1 MRNFKWMGLFICLI
15 IPFLQSCLNDSE
27 SWPEG
32 TNLAIAT
39 VRIKE
44 TTEQHNFY
52 FLLDNN
58 KTINPVTLKHKDYKA
73 IEGQRAFVY
82 FGMIDN
88 KSVISDENYDYNANI
103 FYIENILTKD
113 IISLSE
119 VDKDSIGNDLLDIT
133 KVWIAQGYLNV
144 ECRYYSLNSDNKH
157 LLNMVYHEV
166 DDEGYICL
174 EFKHNAFHD
183 YGTYARNGLISFKLD
198 NVMNEMTSAKGIK
211 IYTNT
216 YHYGIQSYILNLEN
230 HTR

>member
-1 MRNFKWMGLFICLI
+1 M
-15 IPFLQSCLNDSE
+15 QSCLNDSE

-73 IEGQRAFVY
+73 IDGQRAFVY

-113 IISLSE
+113 IIPLSE

-183 YGTYARNGLISFKLD
+183 YGTYARNGRSP
-198 NVMNEMTSAKGIK
+198 
-211 IYTNT
+211 TNHHSVAVLPT
-216 YHYGIQSYILNLEN
+216 NQRSLAVLPTTQRTIAVLPTNQRIVAVIPVHQ
-230 HTR
+230 T